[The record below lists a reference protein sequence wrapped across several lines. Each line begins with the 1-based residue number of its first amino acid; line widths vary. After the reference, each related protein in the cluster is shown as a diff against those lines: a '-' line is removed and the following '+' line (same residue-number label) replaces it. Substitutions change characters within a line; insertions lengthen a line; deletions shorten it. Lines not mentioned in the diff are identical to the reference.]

1 MISIIIAFPKLE
13 DANNIKK
20 ILKKNGYDSVM
31 TCTNA
36 TQVIDIANKLDGGIV
51 LCGYK
56 LTDMLY
62 LDLYGCL
69 PDGFIMLL
77 LASASRIRQ
86 CSERGIICVPMPL
99 KINVLIHALEDVI
112 SIQRK
117 LYKRNSKP
125 RVRTKEQQKVI
136 DEAKALLMETHHMSE
151 EDAHRYIQKISMDSG
166 NSMSET
172 AEMILLL
179 K

>member
-1 MISIIIAFPKLE
+1 MIDIIIAFPKLE
-13 DANNIKK
+13 DANNIRKLL
-20 ILKKNGYDSVM
+20 IKNGYDSVVA
-31 TCTNA
+31 CTNA
-36 TQVIDIANKLDGGIV
+36 TQVIDMANKLDGGVV

-62 LDLYGCL
+62 LELYRCL
-69 PDGFIMLL
+69 PNGFIMVL
-77 LASASRIRQ
+77 LASASKIRQ
-86 CSERGIICVPMPL
+86 NSERGVICVPMPL
-99 KINVLIHALEDVI
+99 KTNVLIHTIEEVI

-117 LYKRNSKP
+117 LYKKNSKP
-125 RVRTKEQQKVI
+125 KPRTKKQQKVI
-136 DEAKALLMETHHMSE
+136 DEAKALLMETQNMSE